1 MKKVSFILSLLFAL
15 TLPMLGQTGDFDFP
29 AAESYLG
36 IFANKELRL
45 AKKLHLNT
53 QQRHRLDEINNVYV
67 SKAAALKTDKSID
80 RADRR
85 AQDKAL
91 KANRETQFVQLLD
104 SEQLA
109 LWKQSRMAKRTFRKK
124 PK

>member
-1 MKKVSFILSLLFAL
+1 MKKVSFILSLLFVL
-15 TLPMLGQTGDFDFP
+15 TLPMFGQTGDFDFP

-36 IFANKELRL
+36 MFANKELRL

-53 QQRHRLDEINNVYV
+53 QQRLRLDEINNAYV
-67 SKAAALKTDKSID
+67 SKAAALKTDSSLD

-85 AQDKAL
+85 QQGKTL
-91 KANRETQFVQLLD
+91 KANRETQFLELLD
-104 SEQLA
+104 SEQLV
-109 LWKQSRMAKRTFRKK
+109 LWKKSGAAKRVFRKK

>member
-1 MKKVSFILSLLFAL
+1 LLFVL
-15 TLPMLGQTGDFDFP
+15 TLPMFGQTGDFDFP

-53 QQRHRLDEINNVYV
+53 QQRLRLDEINNAYV
-67 SKAAALKTDKSID
+67 SKAAALKTDSSLD

-85 AQDKAL
+85 QQGKTL
-91 KANRETQFVQLLD
+91 KAKREAQFLELLD
-104 SEQLA
+104 NEQLV
-109 LWKQSRMAKRTFRKK
+109 LWKKSGAAKRVFRKK

>member
-1 MKKVSFILSLLFAL
+1 MKKVSFVLSLLFVL
-15 TLPMLGQTGDFDFP
+15 TLPMFGQTGDFDFP

-53 QQRHRLDEINNVYV
+53 QQRLRLDEINNAYV
-67 SKAAALKTDKSID
+67 SKAAALKTNPSLD

-85 AQDKAL
+85 QQGKTL
-91 KANRETQFVQLLD
+91 KANRETQFLELLD
-104 SEQLA
+104 SEQLV
-109 LWKQSRMAKRTFRKK
+109 LWKKSGAAKRVFRKK

>member
-1 MKKVSFILSLLFAL
+1 MKKVSFVLTLLFVL
-15 TLPMLGQTGDFDFP
+15 TLPMFGQTGDFDFP

-53 QQRHRLDEINNVYV
+53 QQRLRLDEINNAYV
-67 SKAAALKTDKSID
+67 SKAAALKTDPSLD
-80 RADRR
+80 RAARR
-85 AQDKAL
+85 QQDKTL
-91 KANRETQFVQLLD
+91 KAKREAQFLELLD
-104 SEQLA
+104 SEQLV
-109 LWKQSRMAKRTFRKK
+109 LWKKSGAAKRVFRKK

>member
-1 MKKVSFILSLLFAL
+1 MKKVSFVLSLLFVL
-15 TLPMLGQTGDFDFP
+15 TLPMFGQTGDFDFP

-36 IFANKELRL
+36 MFANKELRL

-53 QQRHRLDEINNVYV
+53 QQRLRLDEINNAYV
-67 SKAAALKTDKSID
+67 SKAAALKTNQSLD

-85 AQDKAL
+85 QQGKTL
-91 KANRETQFVQLLD
+91 KANRETQFLELLD
-104 SEQLA
+104 SEQLV
-109 LWKQSRMAKRTFRKK
+109 LWKKSGAAKRVFRKK